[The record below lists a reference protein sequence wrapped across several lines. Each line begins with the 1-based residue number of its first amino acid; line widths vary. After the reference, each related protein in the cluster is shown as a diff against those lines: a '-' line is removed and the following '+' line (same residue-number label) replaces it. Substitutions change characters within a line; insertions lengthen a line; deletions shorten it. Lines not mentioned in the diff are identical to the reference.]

1 MLGRPSP
8 IAAGAELCGAC
19 YLGAGYLALR
29 LVPAP
34 VTLARE
40 LGHPHRWIAQYGP
53 DAALAGLAAA
63 VLWLCAVWAA
73 VGLTAMYLSLLPGLA
88 GRCGS
93 AVVRQLLPGA
103 VRRLVAAST
112 GATVLLSPLPA
123 ATASATP
130 AAPTV
135 ASATTPAAT
144 TTAPTAASASATA
157 PAPAVPAPS
166 WPVAR
171 PTGPPARSHPAVRPP
186 AAPAPGWPIDRMPV
200 PAAGAPGSP
209 GEPARNITVR
219 TGDSLWT
226 IAGTALGPTATE
238 HQIAIAWPYWY
249 RANRSL
255 IGRDPGLIRPGAE
268 LVAPTAPATRAGR

>member
-1 MLGRPSP
+1 MAGRPSP
-8 IAAGAELCGAC
+8 IAAGAALCGAC
-19 YLGAGYLALR
+19 YLVAGYLALQV
-29 LVPAP
+29 VPAP
-34 VTLARE
+34 VTLGRE

-63 VLWLCAVWAA
+63 VLWLCAVWVA
-73 VGLTAMYLSLLPGLA
+73 VGLTAMYLSMLPGLA
-88 GRCGS
+88 GRCGN
-93 AVVRQLLPGA
+93 AVVRRVLPGA

-123 ATASATP
+123 ATATAT
-130 AAPTV
+130 AT
-135 ASATTPAAT
+135 AST
-144 TTAPTAASASATA
+144 TA

-171 PTGPPARSHPAVRPP
+171 PPGPAARSHPAVRPP
-186 AAPAPGWPIDRMPV
+186 AAPAPGWPIDRIPV
-200 PAAGAPGSP
+200 PPTGATGSP
-209 GEPARNITVR
+209 SEPTRSVTVR

-238 HQIAIAWPYWY
+238 QQIAIAWPYWY

-255 IGRDPGLIRPGAE
+255 IGRDPGLIRPGTE
-268 LVAPTAPATRAGR
+268 LMAPTELIAPTEPVAPTEPLAPTAPATRAGR